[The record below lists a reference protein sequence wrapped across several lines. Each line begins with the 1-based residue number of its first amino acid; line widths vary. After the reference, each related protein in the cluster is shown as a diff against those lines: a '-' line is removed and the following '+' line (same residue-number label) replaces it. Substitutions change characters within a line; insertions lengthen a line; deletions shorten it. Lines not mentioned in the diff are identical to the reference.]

1 MESLAEDDPSSIGGY
16 ELRARLGAGG
26 FGVVYLGLSPG
37 GRAVAVKV
45 PRSELTRNADFLRR
59 FRQEVMAARQVNGL
73 FTAPVVAAGLDD
85 RPPWVATAY
94 VPGPP
99 LGQLVAEH
107 GPLPQDALWRLLA
120 GLVEALQAIHGCGLV
135 HRDLKPANVLM
146 AADGPRV
153 IDFGISK
160 AVDGSALTTAG
171 MVIGTAGFMSPEQAQ
186 GTDIGPATD
195 VFALGCVLAFAATG
209 HPPFGVGDAPAI
221 LYRVVHGEP
230 ALDQVPPPL
239 LGVITRCLAKD
250 PASRPS
256 LTALAG
262 IGRDGP
268 GNGAAL
274 SPASFWPPLV
284 AKVIRGYQDRLD
296 TAGAGQVAVAARP
309 VPGPPPPSMPPPS
322 MPAMARPQTQLRQA
336 PLPSAPP
343 RQAPLPQAPFPQ
355 APLPQAPFPQ
365 APPPR
370 TTPARTPPPDL
381 ATRGL
386 GRREPPRLRRGR
398 GVLIGLTAALLA
410 MVAGVVVAVGIK
422 NAHAYSTISGP
433 SGEPPNSVAV
443 SPDGKILA
451 GGYGLGHLTSL
462 VGSTYLWNVATG
474 HEVGEI
480 PAPSGPANAVQAVA
494 FSPDGRKLAV
504 GYSDVS
510 GTSGVTCVWTI
521 LLGKCTRTLGEAG
534 PTAFG
539 PGGRLLAIGSGDTT
553 YVWNMLTGR
562 LVRKV
567 QGGTAVAFSADGLL
581 LATGDKGGV
590 VYVWNLLTGNM
601 QAEAI
606 LPPRTLVRSVA
617 LSPDGAYAAAAY
629 QNGSTYLWPAKDSFT
644 ASSGTGSSSTAS
656 SGTASWQ
663 QVDAGPNIDPNGAVS
678 VIFSPN
684 GKELL
689 SGESNGTLTVR
700 AVPGLRTIA
709 TLAVPG
715 TETNAVAL
723 SLNGQSLAAAPN
735 EGPVYVWPE
744 KTSHM

>member
-16 ELRARLGAGG
+16 ELRARLGVGG

-45 PRSELTRNADFLRR
+45 PRSELARDADFLRR

-73 FTAPVVAAGLDD
+73 FTAPVVAAGIDD

-94 VPGPP
+94 VPGPS

-186 GTDIGPATD
+186 GTGIGPATD

-268 GNGAAL
+268 GNGPAL

-296 TAGAGQVAVAARP
+296 TPGPGQVPVAARP
-309 VPGPPPPSMPPPS
+309 APGPPPPPRPS
-322 MPAMARPQTQLRQA
+322 MVRPQTQLRQA
-336 PLPSAPP
+336 PLSQGPPMPLRRAPLP
-343 RQAPLPQAPFPQ
+343 QAPLPQGRLPQGPLNQAPLPQAP
-355 APLPQAPFPQ
+355 LS
-365 APPPR
+365 R
-370 TTPARTPPPDL
+370 TTPARTPDPDL
-381 ATRGL
+381 GTRGL
-386 GRREPPRLRRGR
+386 GRRRPARRGPGR
-398 GVLIGLTAALLA
+398 AVIIGSVAVLLA
-410 MVAGVVVAVGIK
+410 LVAGVAVGLGIK
-422 NAHAYSTISGP
+422 KQPAYTTVSGP

-443 SPDGKILA
+443 SPDGKLLA
-451 GGYGLGHLTSL
+451 GGYGQGHLTSL
-462 VGSTYLWNVATG
+462 VGNTYLWNVATG
-474 HEVGEI
+474 RQVAEI
-480 PAPSGPANAVQAVA
+480 PAPSGPVNAVQAVA
-494 FSPDGRKLAV
+494 FSPDGRRLAV
-504 GYSDVS
+504 GYGSVS
-510 GTSGVTCVWTI
+510 GTTGVTCIWTI

-539 PGGRLLAIGSGDTT
+539 SGGRLLAIGSGNTT
-553 YVWNMLTGR
+553 YIWSMLTGR
-562 LVRKV
+562 LVKTV
-567 QGGTAVAFSADGLL
+567 PGGAAVAFSADGLL
-581 LATGDKGGV
+581 LATGDNSGA
-590 VYVWNLLTGNM
+590 VYVWNVLTWSR

-629 QNGSTYLWPAKDSFT
+629 QDGSTYLWPAKDSVT
-644 ASSGTGSSSTAS
+644 AP

-663 QVDAGPNIDPNGAVS
+663 QVDARPGIDPNGAVS

-689 SGESNGTLTVR
+689 TGESNGTLTVR

-723 SLNGQSLAAAPN
+723 SSNGLTLAASPN
-735 EGPVYVWPE
+735 AGPVYVWPE